1 MRSGE
6 LEPVRMRFSPYKV
19 TTYYE
24 HDKQNHE
31 KVADLLLLFGRKD
44 FLRARMRVSSWGM
57 KRPADMFSGQEWRKV
72 VTDVRRMFCRKFSEN
87 SVFLWAK
94 NASKQAGVW
103 FGGEF

>member
-24 HDKQNHE
+24 HGKQNPE
-31 KVADLLLLFGRKD
+31 KFADLLLLCGRKD
-44 FLRARMRVSSWGM
+44 FLRARMCVSSRG
-57 KRPADMFSGQEWRKV
+57 KKHPADMFSVQEWRKV
-72 VTDVRRMFCRKFSEN
+72 LTDVRRMFCRKFSEN
-87 SVFLWAK
+87 SVFLRAK
-94 NASKQAGVW
+94 IASKQAGVW